1 MGPGPIVKWHYG
13 AFAPARH
20 GPWAY
25 SIVVIR
31 RIRIAETAVRF
42 CLGPE
47 ALAGGLRRR
56 ESDSPW
62 VHLNYRDIAEIKKK
76 ILKHPLKQRMF

>member
-1 MGPGPIVKWHYG
+1 
-13 AFAPARH
+13 
-20 GPWAY
+20 
-25 SIVVIR
+25 
-31 RIRIAETAVRF
+31 
-42 CLGPE
+42 
-47 ALAGGLRRR
+47 LAGGLRRR